1 VTGGGPDQRDPLLRQ
16 ATRIAALVFIG
27 LSIVVIVAQ
36 VIGRAVIGPSYDVGD
51 LVISAVFGTLLAI
64 LGIGGAVRF
73 INRDGPK

>member
-1 VTGGGPDQRDPLLRQ
+1 MTSGGPDQRDPLLRQ

-36 VIGRAVIGPSYDVGD
+36 VVGRALIGPSYDVGD

>member
-1 VTGGGPDQRDPLLRQ
+1 MTGGGPDQRDPLLRQ